1 MDENLLLYLIYFFIY
16 AFIGWV
22 VEVSY
27 HAVTIGKFIN
37 RGFLSG
43 PYCPIYGF
51 GAISVIYFL
60 TDIAEK
66 NKLVLFFGSIAIATA
81 IEFVAGFLLEK
92 IFHERWWDYSDRK
105 LNIGGY
111 VCLEF
116 SVIWGLFCFILYE
129 AVHPLVKN
137 LVGLIPLEM
146 LKYLDLGLIIIM
158 TIDLI
163 ATINTLVGINK
174 KIRVLDKVRKD
185 IRKVSDRI
193 GTRVYDRTVA
203 LENKQEEI
211 KKNPEIIEIE
221 NRIRELKER
230 KAILGEKRIL
240 RAFPNLTDRL
250 EETQIAYEELKE
262 RIKDQYSKDWK
273 DLKK

>member
-66 NKLVLFFGSIAIATA
+66 NKLVLFMGSIAIATA

-116 SVIWGLFCFILYE
+116 SVIWGLFCFLLYE
-129 AVHPLVKN
+129 AVHPIVKN
-137 LVGLIPLEM
+137 IVGLIPLNM
-146 LKYLDLGLIIIM
+146 LKYLDLGLVIIM

-163 ATINTLVGINK
+163 ATINTLIGINK
-174 KIRVLDKVRKD
+174 KLKVLDKIRMD

-193 GTRVYDRTVA
+193 GTRVYDRTIA

-230 KAILGEKRIL
+230 KAILGERRIL

>member
-66 NKLVLFFGSIAIATA
+66 NKLVLFIGSIAIATA

-111 VCLEF
+111 VCLKF
-116 SVIWGLFCFILYE
+116 SVIWGLFCFLLYE

-137 LVGLIPLEM
+137 IVGLIPLNM
-146 LKYLDLGLIIIM
+146 LKYLDLGLVIIM

-163 ATINTLVGINK
+163 ATINTLIGINK
-174 KIRVLDKVRKD
+174 KLKVLDKIRMD

-193 GTRVYDRTVA
+193 GTRVYDRTIA

-230 KAILGEKRIL
+230 KAILGERRIL

>member
-60 TDIAEK
+60 TDIVEK

-92 IFHERWWDYSDRK
+92 IFHERWWDYSNK
-105 LNIGGY
+105 KFNLGGY
-111 VCLEF
+111 ICVEF
-116 SVIWGLFCFILYE
+116 SVIWGLFCFLLYE

-137 LVGLIPLEM
+137 IVVLIPLDM
-146 LKYLDLGLIIIM
+146 LKYLDLGLVIVM

-163 ATINTLVGINK
+163 ATINTLIGINK
-174 KIRVLDKVRKD
+174 KLKVIDKIRMD

-193 GTRVYDRTVA
+193 GTRVYDRTIA

-221 NRIRELKER
+221 NRIRELKEK
-230 KAILGEKRIL
+230 KAILGERRIL

>member
-1 MDENLLLYLIYFFIY
+1 MENYFFLYLMYFFIY

-27 HAVTIGKFIN
+27 HAVTKGKFIN

-51 GAISVIYFL
+51 GALSVIYFL

-66 NKLVLFFGSIAIATA
+66 NKMLLFLGSIFIATA

-92 IFHERWWDYSDRK
+92 IFHQRWWDYSDRK

-116 SVIWGLFCFILYE
+116 SVIWGLFCFLLYE
-129 AVHPLVKN
+129 AVHPVTKT
-137 LVGLIPLEM
+137 LVGLIPLEV
-146 LKYLDLGLIIIM
+146 LKYLDLGLVIII
-158 TIDLI
+158 TIDLL

-174 KIRVLDKVRKD
+174 KMKALGKISGD

-193 GTRVYDRTVA
+193 GIKVYNRTIE
-203 LENKQEEI
+203 LENKQQEL

-230 KAILGEKRIL
+230 KAVLGERRIL
-240 RAFPNLTDRL
+240 KAFPNLTDRL
-250 EETQIAYEELKE
+250 EETQKDFEELKE
-262 RIKDQYSKDWK
+262 RIKDQYSQN
-273 DLKK
+273 

>member
-66 NKLVLFFGSIAIATA
+66 NKLVLFIGSIAIATA

-116 SVIWGLFCFILYE
+116 SVIWGLFCFLLYE

-137 LVGLIPLEM
+137 IVGLIPLNM
-146 LKYLDLGLIIIM
+146 LKYLDLGLVIIM

-163 ATINTLVGINK
+163 ATINTLIGINK
-174 KIRVLDKVRKD
+174 KLKVLDKIRMD

-193 GTRVYDRTVA
+193 GTRVYDRTIA

-230 KAILGEKRIL
+230 KAILGERRIL

>member
-1 MDENLLLYLIYFFIY
+1 MNENLLLYLIYFFIY

-27 HAVTIGKFIN
+27 HAATIGKFIN

-66 NKLVLFFGSIAIATA
+66 NKLVLFMGSIAIATA

-116 SVIWGLFCFILYE
+116 SVIWGLFCFLLYE

-137 LVGLIPLEM
+137 IVGFIPLDI
-146 LKYLDLGLIIIM
+146 LKYLDLGLVIIM

-163 ATINTLVGINK
+163 ATINTLIGINK
-174 KIRVLDKVRKD
+174 KLKVLDKIRMD

-193 GTRVYDRTVA
+193 GTRVYDRTIA

-230 KAILGEKRIL
+230 KAILGERRIL

>member
-230 KAILGEKRIL
+230 KAILGERRIL

>member
-1 MDENLLLYLIYFFIY
+1 MRDYLIYFFIY

-27 HAVTIGKFIN
+27 HAVTKGKFIN
-37 RGFLSG
+37 RGFLAG

-66 NKLVLFFGSIAIATA
+66 NKLVLFLGSMLIATL

-116 SVIWGLFCFILYE
+116 FVIWGMFCFLLYE
-129 AVHPLVKN
+129 AVHPLIEK
-137 LVGLIPLEM
+137 LVGLVPDAFI
-146 LKYLDLGLIIIM
+146 KYLGIGLVIIM
-158 TIDLI
+158 TLDLI
-163 ATINTLVGINK
+163 ATINTLIGLNK
-174 KIRVLDKVRKD
+174 EFKSIDKVSRD
-185 IRKVSDRI
+185 IKKVSDKI
-193 GTRVYDRTVA
+193 GVRVYDKTVQI
-203 LENKQEEI
+203 ESRQEELR
-211 KKNPEIIEIE
+211 KKPEFIEIE
-221 NRIRELKER
+221 NRIKDLKER
-230 KAILGEKRIL
+230 KGQLEEKRIL
-240 RAFPNLTDRL
+240 KSFPNLSKRL
-250 EETQIAYEELKE
+250 GERQREIEELRE
-262 RIKDQYSKDWK
+262 RIRDQYSRD
-273 DLKK
+273 

>member
-51 GAISVIYFL
+51 GAISVICFL
-60 TDIAEK
+60 TDIGEK

-116 SVIWGLFCFILYE
+116 SVIWGLFCFLLYE

-230 KAILGEKRIL
+230 KAILGERRIL
-240 RAFPNLTDRL
+240 KAFPNLTDRL
-250 EETQIAYEELKE
+250 EETQRAYEELKE
-262 RIKDQYSKDWK
+262 RIKDQYSKD
-273 DLKK
+273 

>member
-1 MDENLLLYLIYFFIY
+1 MNKNLLLYLIYYFIY

-27 HAVTIGKFIN
+27 HAVTKGKFIN

-116 SVIWGLFCFILYE
+116 SVIWGLFCFLLYE

-174 KIRVLDKVRKD
+174 KIRVLDKVRMD

-230 KAILGEKRIL
+230 KAILGERRIL

-250 EETQIAYEELKE
+250 EETQISYEELKE
-262 RIKDQYSKDWK
+262 RIKDQYSKD
-273 DLKK
+273 

>member
-1 MDENLLLYLIYFFIY
+1 MNKNLLLYLIYYFIY

-27 HAVTIGKFIN
+27 HAVTKGKFIN

-111 VCLEF
+111 VCQEF
-116 SVIWGLFCFILYE
+116 SVIWGLFCFLLYE

-137 LVGLIPLEM
+137 IVGLIPLDM
-146 LKYLDLGLIIIM
+146 LKYLDLGLVIIM

-174 KIRVLDKVRKD
+174 K
-185 IRKVSDRI
+185 
-193 GTRVYDRTVA
+193 
-203 LENKQEEI
+203 NKGLRQS
-211 KKNPEIIEIE
+211 KK
-221 NRIRELKER
+221 R
-230 KAILGEKRIL
+230 
-240 RAFPNLTDRL
+240 
-250 EETQIAYEELKE
+250 Y
-262 RIKDQYSKDWK
+262 
-273 DLKK
+273 KKSI

>member
-66 NKLVLFFGSIAIATA
+66 NKLVLFIGSIAIATA
-81 IEFVAGFLLEK
+81 IEIVAGFLLEK

-116 SVIWGLFCFILYE
+116 SVIWGLFCFLLYE

-137 LVGLIPLEM
+137 IVGLIPLNM
-146 LKYLDLGLIIIM
+146 LKYLDLGLVIIM

-163 ATINTLVGINK
+163 ATINTLIGINK
-174 KIRVLDKVRKD
+174 KLKVLDKIRMD

-193 GTRVYDRTVA
+193 GTRVYDRTIA

-230 KAILGEKRIL
+230 KAILGERRIL